1 MAIRVDLRPF
11 YVLTDTLNNLI
22 INKAELYIGQV
33 KQYGEDLQ
41 PPSFLQV
48 YFTDSTTNVWPVVD
62 DIGRFDTT
70 QVGKNFIMLQDEE
83 SFVPPGVYALPL
95 NTFYDS
101 ENFNYRVNMSLFLQN
116 LYTGNFHSDTEP
128 YLEEEGQIFI
138 FGETDVLFPQNTTSH
153 ISTSPMAVHKDSIR
167 LRIHYTIPT
176 EQNQ

>member
-1 MAIRVDLRPF
+1 
-11 YVLTDTLNNLI
+11 
-22 INKAELYIGQV
+22 
-33 KQYGEDLQ
+33 
-41 PPSFLQV
+41 
-48 YFTDSTTNVWPVVD
+48 
-62 DIGRFDTT
+62 
-70 QVGKNFIMLQDEE
+70 
-83 SFVPPGVYALPL
+83 
-95 NTFYDS
+95 
-101 ENFNYRVNMSLFLQN
+101 MSLFLQH